1 MWPRMKNIYLTKQQG
16 QLIDRNSFVLKF
28 FTQVELDIG
37 LFYNTHTLF
46 MGMVPTQLVP
56 SNVI

>member
-1 MWPRMKNIYLTKQQG
+1 MKNIYLTKQQG
-16 QLIDRNSFVLKF
+16 QLIDRKSFVLKF

>member
-1 MWPRMKNIYLTKQQG
+1 MRMKNIYLTKQQG
-16 QLIDRNSFVLKF
+16 QLIDRKSFVLKF
-28 FTQVELDIG
+28 FTQVELG
-37 LFYNTHTLF
+37 NGSFYNTHTLF